1 MKTIIDYINCL
12 IKPFVKDAPINGLV
26 EMIKRPQL
34 KDNTKFDLFPAVYQ
48 NNEYRKVEYGI
59 YHRLIGKS
67 RSVLDE
73 ESTCGDEIYTRAF
86 PMRLV
91 AILIKDAT
99 KDNQYEDLSI
109 AESLAS
115 LIEFTHNKTLSID
128 INADSVYTQVNS
140 IETDR
145 DAVFKREYSG
155 ENFVDYNRTL
165 IAIDYTIFINGSK
178 VCLNECL
185 L

>member
-1 MKTIIDYINCL
+1 
-12 IKPFVKDAPINGLV
+12 
-26 EMIKRPQL
+26 
-34 KDNTKFDLFPAVYQ
+34 
-48 NNEYRKVEYGI
+48 
-59 YHRLIGKS
+59 
-67 RSVLDE
+67 
-73 ESTCGDEIYTRAF
+73 
-86 PMRLV
+86 MRLV